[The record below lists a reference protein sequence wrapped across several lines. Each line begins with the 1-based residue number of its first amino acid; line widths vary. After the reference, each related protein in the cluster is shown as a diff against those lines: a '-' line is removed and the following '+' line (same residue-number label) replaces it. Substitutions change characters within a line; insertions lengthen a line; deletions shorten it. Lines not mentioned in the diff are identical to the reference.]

1 MIVEF
6 VDAWS
11 TVILAATAWVAAGAG
26 LAALTVAGA
35 ARWLYGRWS
44 ASHARRALRA
54 HPARERASHTPLWAH
69 SQPLAYEET
78 A

>member
-26 LAALTVAGA
+26 LAALTVLAA
-35 ARWLYGRWS
+35 ARWLYGHWS
-44 ASHARRALRA
+44 AQRARRAPRA
-54 HPARERASHTPLWAH
+54 HPAHERPPHAPLWAH